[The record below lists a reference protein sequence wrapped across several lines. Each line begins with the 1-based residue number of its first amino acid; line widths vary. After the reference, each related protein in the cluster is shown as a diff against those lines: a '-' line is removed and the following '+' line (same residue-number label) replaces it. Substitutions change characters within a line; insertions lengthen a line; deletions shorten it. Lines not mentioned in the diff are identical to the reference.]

1 MSQVDVLETLYESR
15 HPVRRYLH
23 CRRRDVITE
32 MIREHVSPGRIGV
45 EIGPGVGTYISTLT
59 NNFKCVVCVDR
70 DRQALNYVNKRFPNI
85 EPIYGDATRLPFAD
99 RSVHFVLC
107 SEVLEHIPSPEGLL
121 TEIFRIKTSKG
132 RCVLSTPQKFSPC
145 ELTAKVVFARP
156 FQKLS
161 STILKEPVHDPEH
174 ISLQTSSDLQQM
186 LKDVGFEILQARYT
200 GIFIPLI
207 TEFSK
212 VWWAETLHR
221 WEKAWEKGLLRPL
234 LWTQIYLLQ

>member
-23 CRRRDVITE
+23 RRRRDVITE
-32 MIREHVSPGRIGV
+32 MIEHHAPPGLMAV

-59 NNFKCVVCVDR
+59 DSFKCVVCLDR

-99 RSVHFVLC
+99 RSVDFVLC

-121 TEIFRIKTSKG
+121 TEIFRIKTPKG

-145 ELTAKVVFARP
+145 ELTAKVVFSRP
-156 FQKLS
+156 FQELS
-161 STILKEPVHDPEH
+161 STILKEPVHDPGH
-174 ISLQTSSDLQQM
+174 INLQTSSTLQQI
-186 LKDVGFEILQARYT
+186 LKEVGFTVLHTRYT
-200 GIFIPLI
+200 GVFIPLF
-207 TEFSK
+207 TEFFK
-212 VWWAETLHR
+212 TWWAEKLQK
-221 WEKAWEKGLLRPL
+221 WENAWERGPLRPL